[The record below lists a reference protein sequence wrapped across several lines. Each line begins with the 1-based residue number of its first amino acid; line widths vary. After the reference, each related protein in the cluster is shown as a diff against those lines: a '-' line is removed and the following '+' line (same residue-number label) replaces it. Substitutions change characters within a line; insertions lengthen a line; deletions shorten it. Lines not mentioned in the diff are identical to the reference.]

1 MGIAAVA
8 GVAAY
13 AWWAAGLAPFTTTA
27 SVAVVLP
34 VVALAVAAVLVPTR
48 PPSLR
53 SAGRPGYA
61 ALPWVGLLVVAIALE
76 AVGLALGGR
85 SRTVPTLST
94 VVDHALAWQGVR
106 FVLFV
111 AWLALG
117 WAPVVRRTVVWRRP
131 GT

>member
-13 AWWAAGLAPFTTTA
+13 SWWATGLPPFTTTA
-27 SVAVVLP
+27 YVAVVLP
-34 VVALAVAAVLVPTR
+34 VAALAVAAVLVPTR
-48 PPSLR
+48 PRSFR
-53 SAGRPGYA
+53 SAGRPRYA

-76 AVGLALGGR
+76 AAGLALGGR

-117 WAPVVRRTVVWRRP
+117 WTPVVRRAVMWRRT